1 MIRSSKSGLSSL
13 IETPHSRRNA
23 LGFAG
28 KAAAG
33 AMFAT
38 AFGSSLA
45 MADASGGVDIGMRC
59 LTGLYPGGED
69 VKFDTDYYRDHHM
82 KTIMKYYGK
91 SIQRFEARRAVAA
104 PGGPAPA
111 FVAAVNIWIADLK
124 AFEEADKMH
133 GQDLAND
140 VKNFTSG
147 MPVLQNDVVFGE
159 AGMPARAMTVGD
171 RCMTVLYPH
180 KEGDHFNY
188 EYYRDH
194 HLVTIMKLY
203 GAKAISRYELN
214 KGLSALDGTSP
225 APYNATVNIYI
236 ENQKA
241 FDEAG
246 KKYTQ
251 TLVGDVHN
259 FSAVNPVAFP
269 TEVFAVASN

>member
-91 SIQRFEARRAVAA
+91 SIQRFEARSCRCSAWRAGA
-104 PGGPAPA
+104 GLRCRRQHL
-111 FVAAVNIWIADLK
+111 DRRLK
-124 AFEEADKMH
+124 
-133 GQDLAND
+133 G
-140 VKNFTSG
+140 VRGS
-147 MPVLQNDVVFGE
+147 
-159 AGMPARAMTVGD
+159 
-171 RCMTVLYPH
+171 
-180 KEGDHFNY
+180 
-188 EYYRDH
+188 
-194 HLVTIMKLY
+194 
-203 GAKAISRYELN
+203 
-214 KGLSALDGTSP
+214 
-225 APYNATVNIYI
+225 
-236 ENQKA
+236 
-241 FDEAG
+241 
-246 KKYTQ
+246 
-251 TLVGDVHN
+251 
-259 FSAVNPVAFP
+259 
-269 TEVFAVASN
+269 